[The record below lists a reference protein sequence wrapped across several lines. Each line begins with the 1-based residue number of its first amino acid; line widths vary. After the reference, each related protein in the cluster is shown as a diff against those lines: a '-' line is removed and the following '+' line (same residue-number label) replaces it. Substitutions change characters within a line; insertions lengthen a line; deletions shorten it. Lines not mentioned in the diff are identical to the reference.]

1 MVAGPPP
8 CPYYNPAPGIVPNTI
23 RRVTAPEA
31 GDTTVIG
38 LVGCGRWGSKI
49 LRDLR
54 QLGCRVPVVARSA
67 ESIARAEV
75 GGADRVVDRVELL
88 AGAQGVVVAT
98 PTATH
103 ARVLDEVLEL
113 GVPVYV
119 EKPMT
124 CDVAAAERLAREAGE
139 RLFVMDKW
147 RHHPGIELLR
157 DIARGGELGET
168 LGVHCVR
175 DSWGSPH
182 RDVDSVW
189 IHLPHDLAIGLEL
202 LGEVPPAVAAV
213 AEVTDG
219 WPSGM
224 HALLGERPWLS
235 VSHSASAPEH
245 HRHTRLSGAE
255 GSAWLAGG
263 FEDRVVIARGQ
274 PGDAELERRPIGGE
288 WPLLREL
295 RSFVEHLNGG
305 PPPRSTA
312 GEGAG
317 IVRRVGEL
325 RDLAGLAAAAP
336 AGSG

>member
-1 MVAGPPP
+1 MSA
-8 CPYYNPAPGIVPNTI
+8 
-23 RRVTAPEA
+23 
-31 GDTTVIG
+31 TVVG

-54 QLGCRVPVVARSA
+54 ELGCQVQVVARSP
-67 ESIARAEV
+67 ESIGRAEAA
-75 GGADRVVDRVELL
+75 GADHVLERVEMLREI
-88 AGAQGVVVAT
+88 QGVVVAT

-103 ARVLDEVLEL
+103 ASVLEETLAL

-124 CDVAAAERLAREAGE
+124 ADVVSAERLAREAGD

-147 RHHPGIELLR
+147 RHHPGVELLR

-168 LGVHCVR
+168 LGVHCTR
-175 DSWGSPH
+175 ESWGSPH

-202 LGEVPPAVAAV
+202 LGDLPPARAAV

-224 HALLGERPWLS
+224 HAQLGARPWLS
-235 VSHSASAPEH
+235 ISHSASAPEH
-245 HRHTRLSGAE
+245 RRHTRLCGAA

-263 FEDRVVIARGQ
+263 FDDHVVVARGH
-274 PGDAELERRPIGGE
+274 PGDAELERRPIEGD

-295 RSFVEHLNGG
+295 RSFVEYLNGG
-305 PPPRSTA
+305 RPPRSSA
-312 GEGAG
+312 AEGAA
-317 IVRRVGEL
+317 IVRRTGEL
-325 RDLAGLAAAAP
+325 RDLAGLEAAIAAG
-336 AGSG
+336 AG

>member
-1 MVAGPPP
+1 MRA
-8 CPYYNPAPGIVPNTI
+8 
-23 RRVTAPEA
+23 
-31 GDTTVIG
+31 TVIG

-54 QLGCRVPVVARSA
+54 TLGCRVQVVARSP
-67 ESIARAEV
+67 ESIRRAEA
-75 GGADRVVDRVELL
+75 GGADRILDRVALL
-88 AGAQGVVVAT
+88 REIQGVIVAT

-103 ARVLDEVLEL
+103 ASVVEEVLAL

-124 CDVAAAERLAREAGE
+124 TDVTSAERLARGAGDL
-139 RLFVMDKW
+139 LFVMDKW

-168 LGVHCVR
+168 LGVHCIR
-175 DSWGSPH
+175 ESWGSPH

-189 IHLPHDLAIGLEL
+189 THLPHDLAIGLEL
-202 LGEVPPAVAAV
+202 LGEVPPATAAV
-213 AEVTDG
+213 AEVTGG

-224 HALLGERPWLS
+224 HAQLGGLPWLS
-235 VSHSASAPEH
+235 ISHSANAPEH
-245 HRHTRLSGAE
+245 RRHTRLCGAT

-263 FEDRVVIARGQ
+263 FEDHVVIAHGH
-274 PGDAELERRPIGGE
+274 PGDAELERRPIGGD

-312 GEGAG
+312 AEGAA
-317 IVRRVGEL
+317 IVGRVGEL
-325 RDLAGLAAAAP
+325 RDLAGLGAAIP
-336 AGSG
+336 AGAG